1 MNPRTR
7 TVLPGRLRVARLV
20 LSFALVATCSRAARA
35 DDATDSARAHFSE
48 GVTRFEAGD
57 YEGARA
63 LFLRAD
69 SEHHAP
75 VIIYNVARS
84 EERLDHPQA
93 AVDAYDSYLREAGDS
108 GEFATAAALAMAQ
121 IRARSPRLRV
131 ETSPPGANVFV
142 DAQAAPEKSPTSIL
156 VTIGHH
162 HVVAQGD
169 DWHAETEVDATDPSK
184 GAIVTL
190 ARAPGNSAVSST
202 STPTSTH
209 LAPAPETVPIS
220 GPNGLVL
227 GMSFSIVA
235 YHFFSKRGQADTTT
249 GVAPAL
255 IADVGYAITPRVE
268 ITLRVLGGL
277 GSEGTPVTLVEGLGP
292 GFSFRALPALW
303 IGAWCL
309 GGRIESSFTP
319 GEPIPGEAPGP
330 RYVETGWVF
339 APELEASVALF
350 QTDYGQWMLS
360 ISPSYYFASP
370 QDNGALFVPM
380 SFGLRT
386 F

>member
-1 MNPRTR
+1 M
-7 TVLPGRLRVARLV
+7 
-20 LSFALVATCSRAARA
+20 FAAAYSQNAIA

-48 GVTRFEAGD
+48 GVSRFEAGD

-75 VIIYNVARS
+75 VIVYNVARS

-93 AVDAYDSYLREAGDS
+93 AVDSYDSYLREAGDS

-121 IRARSPRLRV
+121 IRARSPKLRI
-131 ETSPPGANVFV
+131 ETTPPGANVFV
-142 DAQAAPEKSPTSIL
+142 DAVQAPEKSPTSML

-162 HVVAQGD
+162 HVVAEGEN
-169 DWHAETEVDATDPSK
+169 WHAEAEVDATDPGK
-184 GAIVTL
+184 GATVTIVRNTE
-190 ARAPGNSAVSST
+190 NSATSST
-202 STPTSTH
+202 PPASPSIPTH
-209 LAPAPETVPIS
+209 LAPPPEIVPVS
-220 GPNGLVL
+220 GPRGIVV
-227 GMSFSIVA
+227 GGSFSIVA
-235 YHFFSKRGQADTTT
+235 YHMFSKRGQADTTT

-268 ITLRVLGGL
+268 IFLRVLGGL

-292 GFSFRALPALW
+292 GFSYRLLPALW
-303 IGAWCL
+303 VGAWCL
-309 GGRIESSFTP
+309 GGRIETSYTP
-319 GEPIPGEAPGP
+319 SATLPGEAPGIK
-330 RYVETGWVF
+330 YFETGWVF
-339 APELEASVALF
+339 APEIEASLSLL

-360 ISPSYYFASP
+360 VAPSYYFASP
-370 QDNGALFVPM
+370 QDNGAFFVPI

>member
-1 MNPRTR
+1 VKSRACAG
-7 TVLPGRLRVARLV
+7 L
-20 LSFALVATCSRAARA
+20 LSFAFLATHSLAARA

-75 VIIYNVARS
+75 VIVYNVARS

-93 AVDAYDSYLREAGDS
+93 AVDAYDAYLREAGDS

-142 DAQAAPEKSPTSIL
+142 DAQAAPEKSPTSML

-169 DWHAETEVDATDPSK
+169 DWHAETEIDATDPSK

-190 ARAPGNSAVSST
+190 ARAPGNSAVSSIPAST
-202 STPTSTH
+202 STPTH
-209 LAPAPETVPIS
+209 LAPAPETVPLS
-220 GPNGLVL
+220 GPRGVVF
-227 GMSFSIVA
+227 GASFSIVA

-268 ITLRVLGGL
+268 IFLRVLGGI

-303 IGAWCL
+303 VGAWCL
-309 GGRIESSFTP
+309 GGRIESSYTP
-319 GEPIPGEAPGP
+319 GTPIPNESPGIK
-330 RYVETGWVF
+330 YFETGWVF
-339 APELEASVALF
+339 APQFEASLSLL
-350 QTDYGQWMLS
+350 QTEYGQWMLS
-360 ISPSYYFASP
+360 VSPSYYFASP

>member
-1 MNPRTR
+1 
-7 TVLPGRLRVARLV
+7 VWLL
-20 LSFALVATCSRAARA
+20 LSCVATYSQVARA

-75 VIIYNVARS
+75 VIVYNVARS

-93 AVDAYDSYLREAGDS
+93 ACDAYDSYLREAGDS

-121 IRARSPRLRV
+121 IRARSPRLRI
-131 ETSPPGANVFV
+131 ETTPPGANVFV
-142 DAQAAPEKSPTSIL
+142 DAQAAPDKSPTSML

-162 HVVAQGD
+162 HVVAEGEGWQ
-169 DWHAETEVDATDPSK
+169 AEAEVDATDPTK
-184 GAIVTL
+184 GATVMLVRAAGNTPSSPPPPIANP
-190 ARAPGNSAVSST
+190 ARFP
-202 STPTSTH
+202 P
-209 LAPAPETVPIS
+209 PPEAAPIS
-220 GPNGLVL
+220 APHGLVF
-227 GMSFSIVA
+227 GGSFSIVA

-255 IADVGYAITPRVE
+255 IADVGYAITPRLE
-268 ITLRVLGGL
+268 IFLRVLGGI

-292 GFSFRALPALW
+292 GFSFRLLPSLW
-303 IGAWCL
+303 VGAWCL
-309 GGRIESSFTP
+309 GGRIESSYTP
-319 GEPIPGEAPGP
+319 NAPLPGEAPGIK
-330 RYVETGWVF
+330 YFETGWVF
-339 APELEASVALF
+339 APEFEASLSLL

-360 ISPSYYFASP
+360 VSPSYYFASP

>member
-1 MNPRTR
+1 MC
-7 TVLPGRLRVARLV
+7 
-20 LSFALVATCSRAARA
+20 VATHSHFARA

-75 VIIYNVARS
+75 VIVYNVARS

-121 IRARSPRLRV
+121 IRARSPRLRI
-131 ETSPPGANVFV
+131 ETTPPGANIFV
-142 DAQAAPEKSPTSIL
+142 DAAEAPEKSPTSML

-162 HVVAQGD
+162 HVVAEGD
-169 DWHAETEVDATDPSK
+169 GWHGEAEVDATDPSK
-184 GAIVTL
+184 GANVAI
-190 ARAPGNSAVSST
+190 ARSPVNTAVSA
-202 STPTSTH
+202 TPAPSSSPPH
-209 LAPAPETVPIS
+209 LAPAPESVPTP
-220 GPNGLVL
+220 GPHGLVVS
-227 GMSFSIVA
+227 GSFSIVA
-235 YHFFSKRGQADTTT
+235 YHMFSKRGQADTTT

-268 ITLRVLGGL
+268 IFLRVLGGL

-292 GFSFRALPALW
+292 GFSYRLLPALW
-303 IGAWCL
+303 VGAWCL
-309 GGRIESSFTP
+309 GGRIETSYTP
-319 GEPIPGEAPGP
+319 SVTLPGEASGIK
-330 RYVETGWVF
+330 YFETGWVF
-339 APELEASVALF
+339 APEAEVSLSIL
-350 QTDYGQWMLS
+350 QTEYGQWMLS
-360 ISPSYYFASP
+360 VSPSYYFASP
-370 QDNGALFVPM
+370 QDNGAFFVPM

>member
-1 MNPRTR
+1 VKLRACA
-7 TVLPGRLRVARLV
+7 VL
-20 LSFALVATCSRAARA
+20 LSFAIIAAHSGFARA

-48 GVTRFEAGD
+48 GVARFEAGD

-75 VIIYNVARS
+75 VIVYNVARS

-93 AVDAYDSYLREAGDS
+93 AVDAYDSYLREAGES

-121 IRARSPRLRV
+121 IRARSPRLRI
-131 ETSPPGANVFV
+131 ETTPPGANIFV
-142 DAQAAPEKSPTSIL
+142 DAVQAPEKSPTSML

-162 HVVAQGD
+162 HVVAEGD
-169 DWHAETEVDATDPSK
+169 GWHAEAEVDATDPSK
-184 GAIVTL
+184 GATVAI
-190 ARAPGNSAVSST
+190 ARGPGNYGVSAI
-202 STPTSTH
+202 PTSSPSPTH
-209 LAPAPETVPIS
+209 LAPAPESVPIS
-220 GPNGLVL
+220 GPHGLII
-227 GMSFSIVA
+227 GADFSIVA

-255 IADVGYAITPRVE
+255 IADVGYAITPRLE
-268 ITLRVLGGL
+268 IFLRVLGGI

-292 GFSFRALPALW
+292 GFSYRLLPALW

-309 GGRIESSFTP
+309 GGRIESSYTP
-319 GEPIPGEAPGP
+319 SAPLPGEAPGIK
-330 RYVETGWVF
+330 YFETGWVF
-339 APELEASVALF
+339 APEAEVSLSLL
-350 QTDYGQWMLS
+350 QTEYGQWMLS
-360 ISPSYYFASP
+360 VSPSYYFASP

>member
-1 MNPRTR
+1 
-7 TVLPGRLRVARLV
+7 VK
-20 LSFALVATCSRAARA
+20 SRARAVFLFVVCGAAYSQVARA

-75 VIIYNVARS
+75 VIVYNVARS

-93 AVDAYDSYLREAGDS
+93 AMDAYDSYLREAGDS

-121 IRARSPRLRV
+121 IRARSPRLRI
-131 ETSPPGANVFV
+131 ETTPPGANIFV
-142 DAQAAPEKSPTSIL
+142 DAVEAPEKSPTSML

-162 HVVAQGD
+162 HVVAEGD
-169 DWHAETEVDATDPSK
+169 GWHAEAEVDATDPSK
-184 GAIVTL
+184 GATITI
-190 ARAPGNSAVSST
+190 ARNPMNQAVLSPSTNSPAL
-202 STPTSTH
+202 PTH

-220 GPNGLVL
+220 GPHGLVV
-227 GMSFSIVA
+227 GGSFSIVA

-268 ITLRVLGGL
+268 IFLRVLGGI

-292 GFSFRALPALW
+292 GFSYRLLPALW

-309 GGRIESSFTP
+309 GGRIESSYAPATPLP
-319 GEPIPGEAPGP
+319 GESPGEK
-330 RYVETGWVF
+330 YFETGWVF
-339 APELEASVALF
+339 APELEASLSIL

-360 ISPSYYFASP
+360 VSPSYYFASP
-370 QDNGALFVPM
+370 QDNGAFFVPM